1 MVSKKIS
8 ALSKQLDGRI
18 LGAAEKALARY
29 TGYTDGVTHMG
40 LKRGC
45 AKSEDISVSNENIDR
60 ITELQKRWDSVD
72 IDFDSNM
79 EDFREAMV
87 SSKFNSQ
94 KNTSFWTD
102 LAMVISFRAF

>member
-18 LGAAEKALARY
+18 LGAAEKALAKY

-45 AKSEDISVSNENIDR
+45 AKSEDDLVSNEIIDR
-60 ITELQKRWDSVD
+60 ITKLEKRVNSGDAE
-72 IDFDSNM
+72 FDSTI
-79 EDFREAMV
+79 EDFQEAMV
-87 SSKFNSQ
+87 SLNLYCRKM
-94 KNTSFWTD
+94 
-102 LAMVISFRAF
+102 A

>member
-45 AKSEDISVSNENIDR
+45 AKSEDISVSNKNINR
-60 ITELQKRWDSVD
+60 ITELQKRWDSDD

-79 EDFREAMV
+79 EDFQEAMV
-87 SSKFNSQ
+87 SSKFYSQ
-94 KNTSFWTD
+94 KLHHFES
-102 LAMVISFRAF
+102 IKQ